1 MTDADNQGA
10 RAVPTAAAGLNSRDA
25 GGLNSRD
32 AGALDYRDT
41 AGLSYRDAAG
51 LSYRDAGVDLVA
63 GDALVAMIKPLTKA
77 TTRAGVLGGLG
88 GFAALFD
95 LKAAGFTDPV
105 LVSATDGVGT
115 KLKIAVETN
124 LHETVG
130 IDLVAMCVND
140 LVAHGAEPLF
150 FLDYF
155 ATGKLSVMQAHAVIA
170 GIASGCHE
178 AGCALVGGETAEM
191 PGMYA
196 DKDYDLAGFAVGA
209 AERGALLPKAVAAG
223 DHVLGLA
230 SAGVHSNGF
239 SLVRRIVKTSG
250 LGWTDVVPFSQRET
264 LGEAL
269 MTPTRIYV
277 QPVLALHRAG
287 LLKAAAHITGGGLPG
302 NLPRVLPDGKV
313 AVLNATWHVPP
324 VFGWLART
332 GGVAAHEMLRVFN
345 CGIGMALVVSDPD
358 AAIQLLKAQGETVSR
373 IGIIEEAAGPAS
385 IRIDPP
391 SGWLG

>member
-1 MTDADNQGA
+1 MTSADNQGG
-10 RAVPTAAAGLNSRDA
+10 RAVPTAAAGLNPCDA
-25 GGLNSRD
+25 AGLTYGHTDGLNY
-32 AGALDYRDT
+32 GHPG
-41 AGLSYRDAAG
+41 GLSYRE
-51 LSYRDAGVDLVA
+51 AGVDLVA
-63 GDALVAMIKPLTKA
+63 GDALVAMIRPLTKA
-77 TTRAGVLGGLG
+77 TTRPGALGGLG

-140 LVAHGAEPLF
+140 LVVHGAEPLF

-209 AERGALLPKAVAAG
+209 AERGAVLPKAVAAG

-230 SAGVHSNGF
+230 SAGVHANGF
-239 SLVRRIVKTSG
+239 ALVRHVVKTSG
-250 LGWTDVVPFSQRET
+250 LGWTDPVPFSQRET

-277 QPVLALHRAG
+277 QSVLALHRAG

-302 NLPRVLPDGKV
+302 NLPRVLPDGKL
-313 AVLNATWHVPP
+313 AALTATWHVPP

-332 GGVAAHEMLRVFN
+332 GGIAPDEMLRVFN

-358 AAIQLLKAQGETVSR
+358 AAIRLLQAQGETVSR
-373 IGIIEEAAGPAS
+373 IGVIEDAEGPAS
-385 IRIDPP
+385 VRIDPP